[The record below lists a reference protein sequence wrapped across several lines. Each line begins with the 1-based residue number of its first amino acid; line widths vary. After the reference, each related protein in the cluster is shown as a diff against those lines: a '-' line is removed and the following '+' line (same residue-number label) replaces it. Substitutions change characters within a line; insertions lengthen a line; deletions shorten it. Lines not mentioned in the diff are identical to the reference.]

1 VYLLISYQFSSFV
14 SVNLVLNI
22 YVEQSLNR
30 ACILFT
36 YPFPTLPYFSGI
48 VIVTRSLI
56 INFWPLC
63 LFSPQNITNMP
74 AFDDHDYSVEAQ
86 RPQTSSGTNNL
97 HKIMSNGSIHSK
109 YAHSLAVPGFIDD
122 HPDSIEVPASRSS
135 IAQSEALMHSLS
147 MEPSQAERRGSR
159 NSFGAS
165 LPIPKSKRQSR
176 LSSVA
181 TADGRP
187 TRPGMPPI
195 QATREIL
202 SSQVQDMSS
211 QKTSAAKDM
220 AFAFDIDG
228 VLVHGDRLIP
238 EGKRVLE
245 ILNGDNELGIK
256 IPHIFLTNG
265 SGKPEAARC
274 AQLSK
279 ILHSPISTDQFI
291 QSHTPMSALAG
302 YYDTV
307 LVVGGENYQ
316 CREVAKQYGFKDIVV
331 PNDIVASQS
340 TISPL
345 KEFFTAEQRAT
356 STPRDFSKVKID
368 AILVFSDSRDYA
380 TDLQIIMDLL
390 QSENGVLGTRAKDPI
405 SSRIPIYFSQGDL
418 LCPTEHPT
426 PRMSQGTF
434 RIALEAIYKAITG
447 VELERVVYGKPELA
461 TYKYAD
467 EIMTSWMNEIHNEER
482 LPKNIYMIGDN
493 PQSDIIGGNMYGW
506 NTCLVRTGVYQ
517 GEGNDKENPANFG
530 VFDNVLKAVQAA
542 LKKELGDDF
551 KFNWS
556 DSMNPVTCPHGISA
570 VE

>member
-1 VYLLISYQFSSFV
+1 
-14 SVNLVLNI
+14 
-22 YVEQSLNR
+22 
-30 ACILFT
+30 
-36 YPFPTLPYFSGI
+36 
-48 VIVTRSLI
+48 
-56 INFWPLC
+56 
-63 LFSPQNITNMP
+63 MP
-74 AFDDHDYSVEAQ
+74 AFDDRDFGVEATTA
-86 RPQTSSGTNNL
+86 RPQTPMMGHL
-97 HKIMSNGSIHSK
+97 QKITSNGSPAKQS
-109 YAHSLAVPGFIDD
+109 SLAVPNGGKDTGA
-122 HPDSIEVPASRSS
+122 IEIPASRSS
-135 IAQSEALMHSLS
+135 IAEAEQLMHSLS
-147 MEPSQAERRGSR
+147 FAPSQAERRGSR

-165 LPIPKSKRQSR
+165 LPIPRSKRQSR
-176 LSSVA
+176 LSSLA
-181 TADGRP
+181 TTDGRP
-187 TRPGMPPI
+187 TRPGMPAI
-195 QATREIL
+195 QPTRDIL

-211 QKTSAAKDM
+211 VKTAAAKDM

-279 ILHSPISTDQFI
+279 ILHSPISTEQFI
-291 QSHTPMSALAG
+291 QSHTPMSALAE
-302 YYDTV
+302 YYETV

-331 PNDIVASQS
+331 PNDIVAAQP
-340 TISPL
+340 TLSPL

-356 STPRDFSKVKID
+356 SKPRDFSKVKIN

-390 QSENGVLGTRAKDPI
+390 QSEDGVLGTRAKDPV
-405 SSRIPIYFSQGDL
+405 SRRIPIYFSQGDL
-418 LCPTEHPT
+418 LCPTEHPQ

-434 RIALEAIYKAITG
+434 RIALEAIYKSITG

-467 EIMTSWMNEIHNEER
+467 EVMTSWMDTIHNEER

-517 GEGNDKENPANFG
+517 GEGNDKQNPASFG
-530 VFDNVLKAVQAA
+530 VFKNVFEAVQTA
-542 LKKELGDDF
+542 LKKELGQDF
-551 KFNWS
+551 KLNWS
-556 DSMNPVTCPHGISA
+556 DAMNPVTGSASISA
-570 VE
+570 IE

>member
-1 VYLLISYQFSSFV
+1 
-14 SVNLVLNI
+14 
-22 YVEQSLNR
+22 
-30 ACILFT
+30 
-36 YPFPTLPYFSGI
+36 
-48 VIVTRSLI
+48 
-56 INFWPLC
+56 
-63 LFSPQNITNMP
+63 
-74 AFDDHDYSVEAQ
+74 
-86 RPQTSSGTNNL
+86 
-97 HKIMSNGSIHSK
+97 
-109 YAHSLAVPGFIDD
+109 
-122 HPDSIEVPASRSS
+122 
-135 IAQSEALMHSLS
+135 MHSLS
-147 MEPSQAERRGSR
+147 VSPSQVDRRGSR
-159 NSFGAS
+159 NSFGTS
-165 LPIPKSKRQSR
+165 LPIPRTKRQSR

-187 TRPGMPPI
+187 SRPGMPTI
-195 QATREIL
+195 QPTRDIL

-211 QKTSAAKDM
+211 VKTSAAKNM

-279 ILHSPISTDQFI
+279 ILHSPVSTEQFI
-291 QSHTPMSALAG
+291 QSHTPMSALAE
-302 YYDTV
+302 YYETV

-316 CREVAKQYGFKDIVV
+316 CREVAKQYGFKNIIV
-331 PNDIVASQS
+331 PNDIVAAQP

-356 STPRDFSKVKID
+356 SNPKDFSKVKIN

-390 QSENGVLGTRAKDPI
+390 MAEDGVLGTVAKDPTKN
-405 SSRIPIYFSQGDL
+405 RIPIYFSQGDL
-418 LCPTEHPT
+418 LCPTEHPI

-434 RIALEAIYKAITG
+434 RISLEAIYKAVTG

-467 EIMTSWMNEIHNEER
+467 EVMTSWMGTIHNDER
-482 LPKNIYMIGDN
+482 LPENIYMIGDN
-493 PQSDIIGGNMYGW
+493 PQSDIVGGNMYGW
-506 NTCLVRTGVYQ
+506 NTCLVRTGVFQ
-517 GEGNDKENPANFG
+517 GGENDEKNPASFG
-530 VFDNVLKAVQAA
+530 VFKNVLEAVQTAV
-542 LKKELGDDF
+542 KKELGENF

-556 DSMNPVTCPHGISA
+556 DSMNPVTSEHSVSA
-570 VE
+570 IE

>member
-1 VYLLISYQFSSFV
+1 
-14 SVNLVLNI
+14 
-22 YVEQSLNR
+22 
-30 ACILFT
+30 
-36 YPFPTLPYFSGI
+36 
-48 VIVTRSLI
+48 
-56 INFWPLC
+56 
-63 LFSPQNITNMP
+63 MP
-74 AFDDHDYSVEAQ
+74 AFEDSDFGVEPQ
-86 RPQTSSGTNNL
+86 RPQTPILSHL
-97 HKIMSNGSIHSK
+97 QKIVSNGSPSK
-109 YAHSLAVPGFIDD
+109 YSHNLSVPSERQNGTNGT
-122 HPDSIEVPASRSS
+122 IEVPATRSS
-135 IAQSEALMHSLS
+135 IAESQALMHSLS
-147 MEPSQAERRGSR
+147 MSPSQVDRRGSR

-165 LPIPKSKRQSR
+165 LPIPRSKRQSR
-176 LSSVA
+176 LSSVTA
-181 TADGRP
+181 ADGRS
-187 TRPGMPPI
+187 TRPGTPSI
-195 QATREIL
+195 QPTRDIL

-211 QKTSAAKDM
+211 VKTAAAKDM
-220 AFAFDIDG
+220 AFTFDIDG

-279 ILHSPISTDQFI
+279 ILGSPISTEQFI
-291 QSHTPMSALAG
+291 QSHTPMSALAE
-302 YYDTV
+302 YYETV

-316 CREVAKQYGFKDIVV
+316 CREVAKNYGFKEIIV

-345 KEFFTAEQRAT
+345 KEIFTAEQRAT
-356 STPRDFSKVKID
+356 STPRDFSKVKIN

-390 QSENGVLGTRAKDPI
+390 QSEDGVLGTRAKDPT
-405 SSRIPIYFSQGDL
+405 SQRIPIYFSQGDL
-418 LCPTEHPT
+418 LCPTEHPI

-434 RIALEAIYKAITG
+434 RIALEAIYKAVTG
-447 VELERVVYGKPELA
+447 AELERVVYGKPELA

-467 EIMTSWMNEIHNEER
+467 EIMTSWMETIHNEER

-517 GEGNDKENPANFG
+517 GEGNDKQNPASFG
-530 VFDNVLKAVQAA
+530 VFGNVLEAVKCAVR
-542 LKKELGDDF
+542 KELGEEF
-551 KFNWS
+551 RFEWS
-556 DSMNPVTCPHGISA
+556 ESMNPVIGDNSLSA

>member
-1 VYLLISYQFSSFV
+1 
-14 SVNLVLNI
+14 
-22 YVEQSLNR
+22 
-30 ACILFT
+30 
-36 YPFPTLPYFSGI
+36 
-48 VIVTRSLI
+48 
-56 INFWPLC
+56 
-63 LFSPQNITNMP
+63 MP
-74 AFDDHDYSVEAQ
+74 AFEDNGLGVESPISPT
-86 RPQTSSGTNNL
+86 RPSAVRQESHNHL
-97 HKIMSNGSIHSK
+97 HKIINHGSVSKHS
-109 YAHSLAVPGFIDD
+109 HSLSVPGEKD
-122 HPDSIEVPASRSS
+122 HGAIEVPATRSS
-135 IAQSEALMHSLS
+135 IAESESLMHSLS
-147 MEPSQAERRGSR
+147 ISPSQKDRRGSR

-165 LPIPKSKRQSR
+165 LPIPRSKRQSR

-187 TRPGMPPI
+187 TRPGMPAI
-195 QATREIL
+195 QPTRDIL
-202 SSQVQDMSS
+202 SSQVQDMSAV
-211 QKTSAAKDM
+211 KTAAAKDM

-279 ILHSPISTDQFI
+279 ILHSPISTEQFV
-291 QSHTPMSALAG
+291 QSHTPMSALAE

-331 PNDIVASQS
+331 PNDIVASIP
-340 TISPL
+340 TLSPL

-390 QSENGVLGTRAKDPI
+390 QSEDGVLGTKAKDPI
-405 SSRIPIYFSQGDL
+405 SHRIPIYFSQGDL
-418 LCPTEHPT
+418 LCPTEHPQ
-426 PRMSQGTF
+426 PRMTQGTF

-447 VELERVVYGKPELA
+447 LELERVVYGKPELA

-467 EIMTSWMNEIHNEER
+467 EVMTSWMDTIHNEEK

-517 GEGNDKENPANFG
+517 GEGNDKQNPASFG
-530 VFDNVLKAVQAA
+530 VFKNVLEAVTSA
-542 LKKELGDDF
+542 LKKELGEDF
-551 KFNWS
+551 KLNWS
-556 DSMNPVTCPHGISA
+556 DCMNPVTGGASVSA
-570 VE
+570 IE

>member
-1 VYLLISYQFSSFV
+1 
-14 SVNLVLNI
+14 
-22 YVEQSLNR
+22 
-30 ACILFT
+30 
-36 YPFPTLPYFSGI
+36 
-48 VIVTRSLI
+48 
-56 INFWPLC
+56 
-63 LFSPQNITNMP
+63 MP
-74 AFDDHDYSVEAQ
+74 AFEDNGLGVESPISPT
-86 RPQTSSGTNNL
+86 RPIAVRQDSHNHP
-97 HKIMSNGSIHSK
+97 HKIISHGSVSK
-109 YAHSLAVPGFIDD
+109 YNHSPAVPGEKD
-122 HPDSIEVPASRSS
+122 HGAIAVPATRSS
-135 IAQSEALMHSLS
+135 IAESESLMHSLS
-147 MEPSQAERRGSR
+147 ISPSQKDRRGSR
-159 NSFGAS
+159 NSFGAL
-165 LPIPKSKRQSR
+165 LPIPRSKRQSR

-187 TRPGMPPI
+187 TRPGMP
-195 QATREIL
+195 ATQPTRDIL
-202 SSQVQDMSS
+202 SSQVQDMSAV
-211 QKTSAAKDM
+211 KTAAAKDM

-279 ILHSPISTDQFI
+279 ILHSPISTEQFI
-291 QSHTPMSALAG
+291 QSHTPMSALAE

-331 PNDIVASQS
+331 PNDIVASIP
-340 TISPL
+340 TLSPL

-356 STPRDFSKVKID
+356 SIPRDFSKVKID

-390 QSENGVLGTRAKDPI
+390 QSEDGVLGTKAKDPI
-405 SSRIPIYFSQGDL
+405 SHRIPIYFSQGDL
-418 LCPTEHPT
+418 LCPTEHPQ

-467 EIMTSWMNEIHNEER
+467 EVMTSRMDTIHNEEK
-482 LPKNIYMIGDN
+482 LPNNIYMIGDN

-517 GEGNDKENPANFG
+517 GEGNDKQNPASFG
-530 VFDNVLKAVQAA
+530 VFKNVLEAVTSA
-542 LKKELGDDF
+542 LRKELGEDF
-551 KFNWS
+551 KLNWS
-556 DSMNPVTCPHGISA
+556 DSMNPVTGGASVSA
-570 VE
+570 IE

>member
-1 VYLLISYQFSSFV
+1 
-14 SVNLVLNI
+14 
-22 YVEQSLNR
+22 
-30 ACILFT
+30 
-36 YPFPTLPYFSGI
+36 
-48 VIVTRSLI
+48 
-56 INFWPLC
+56 
-63 LFSPQNITNMP
+63 MP
-74 AFDDHDYSVEAQ
+74 AIQ
-86 RPQTSSGTNNL
+86 
-97 HKIMSNGSIHSK
+97 
-109 YAHSLAVPGFIDD
+109 
-122 HPDSIEVPASRSS
+122 
-135 IAQSEALMHSLS
+135 
-147 MEPSQAERRGSR
+147 
-159 NSFGAS
+159 
-165 LPIPKSKRQSR
+165 
-176 LSSVA
+176 
-181 TADGRP
+181 P
-187 TRPGMPPI
+187 TRD
-195 QATREIL
+195 IL
-202 SSQVQDMSS
+202 SSQVQDMSLV
-211 QKTSAAKDM
+211 KTAAAKDM

-279 ILHSPISTDQFI
+279 ILHAPISTEQFI
-291 QSHTPMSALAG
+291 QSHTPMSALAE
-302 YYDTV
+302 YYKTV

-316 CREVAKQYGFKDIVV
+316 CREVAKEYGFKDIVV
-331 PNDIVASQS
+331 PNDIVASQP
-340 TISPL
+340 TLSPL

-390 QSENGVLGTRAKDPI
+390 QSEGGVLGTRAKDPT
-405 SSRIPIYFSQGDL
+405 SQRIPIFFSQGDL
-418 LCPTEHPT
+418 LCPTEHPI
-426 PRMSQGTF
+426 PCMSQGTF
-434 RIALEAIYKAITG
+434 RIALEAIYKATTG

-467 EIMTSWMNEIHNEER
+467 EVMTCWMETIHNEER

-517 GEGNDKENPANFG
+517 GEGNDKQNPASFG
-530 VFDNVLKAVQAA
+530 VFTNVLEVVQTA
-542 LKKELGDDF
+542 LKKELGEDF

-556 DSMNPVTCPHGISA
+556 DSMNPVTAGHSVSA
-570 VE
+570 IE